1 MGDVQST
8 QRGSRQDAAAE
19 EESRD
24 ANHPQTEQNTDHENS
39 EQTSDFSRKG
49 DEVKMN
55 GCCEDE
61 NGAQG
66 LPLIPTKEAAP
77 DTQGNKE
84 ELQREG
90 DNDGMHLEITEMDVK
105 QNEMN
110 PFGRIFSNIG
120 LKLTIN
126 RGLGEMAR
134 NDGKRINTEKSEQT
148 KTEKTEDKAEGQTV
162 QEGSDPACSILTG
175 VTSSEVLGGSDKTVK
190 AAEEPEGEA
199 DSVAGT
205 QEDEPHSTNSSGPG
219 DVEIDSPIRKF
230 FATGSFAGLWKKKE
244 PDDEPTEKELEEVG
258 GSQAI
263 ETTGQT
269 VQEQHEG
276 KVTPP
281 GEHKENELRGEMLAK
296 TPECD
301 ILSSQERDRVQM
313 SPLLRFLSGSSLK
326 RLSMKQ
332 RNVKSS
338 EARLCDSGEHPPEL
352 LPSDP
357 AEDHRNASSPTSA
370 EAAKEEEG
378 PWASF
383 KRFMSPKPRMKKSY
397 HSAEETQQPA
407 PVEELKAEQTF
418 DHSSEEGKKRKNSSV
433 SWEAVLC
440 GSGRRRSRKT
450 SDSED
455 EMPPID
461 LKHRKEDAGAK
472 SGGESGAENE
482 KETSSSFKQDGTLQE
497 GDGGSAW
504 KSLKRIVTPK
514 RKSRDEDE
522 RMKINIQP
530 DAECAEENSSFSIK
544 NLLQGRKKQ
553 RSEESQGPV
562 SSGESRKG
570 LASDD
575 EDTETPGV
583 VPLSEFEVDEE
594 EKESLD
600 EGEKSEL
607 QKEQVAHMNLCF
619 PQDFNEASEKQED
632 ANKGPDEVTK
642 PGGKHQQLSD
652 IQEEGVNTEPGVTVT
667 SVLEEV
673 EVRDDAMAED
683 LIEVAS
689 EAFTALEPAADITLQ
704 DETEM
709 FTAVSQFSSESAK
722 TSGNATPVP
731 AESDIIETDTLLHQ
745 VAETFMTDP
754 KTTTPKPEQIFEAF
768 VEKDSAVHELQ
779 RRPGAT
785 PNETGLNVKDLETIS
800 RLVSASLREGVSKV
814 AEVNSAGFVPTEE
827 LDRAETTLEDVRVI
841 NVTQKST
848 NDNEKNIPV
857 SPVEQVEVKSV
868 MDDCQEPVL
877 TSAIGATI
885 EKGDLEQEV
894 QTLTENGD
902 LTKHGIPDHPED
914 EDEKQPSAEVEG
926 VRDPAEALA
935 SGGVV
940 ELGEHADMLSLT
952 EETVVQE
959 PEETEDPAEGHVPS
973 HEPNV
978 ISDNISMCSGIETGG
993 DKPEA
998 EPRLLTEAIVEQLD
1012 ASKSVEEPEDL
1023 QAEQASSSKLQE
1035 GNMSLDEPQIVSEN
1049 LARADADKDEADKT
1063 QVLTETLELMEAPQ
1077 ETEVLQAVQERSANG
1092 DVIVLLLETE
1102 LIPEKGSKAEDEFEP
1117 QGLLKPA
1124 TEADISQPYQAS
1136 SEMSAEINDSDQIV
1150 QLQELNNSTDLT
1162 EDALGAL
1169 EVKASKTVEEP
1180 EVLQTASSLGSD
1192 KGNITSVETNEKPDT
1207 IPKEELHLDE
1217 NEKETIN
1224 TEDTIESMEAST
1236 IAQEPEVIKPPAL
1249 ASEDI
1254 VLPPETVIILKADL
1268 DTDEHKT
1275 QSTLITE
1282 EAADAPKVEEPEL
1295 AQSVQP
1301 SPLESEESI
1310 GGPLEREITSDNISE
1325 EQTTTDDPPGE
1336 TIIEAVDD
1344 SKTQILE
1351 ELQTVQTSSLVREE
1365 SSISPYETEE
1375 TSDGTLTAEGHIAE
1389 NKEDTM
1395 LHTDY
1400 SIESEDEVKV
1410 LQEAEELKI
1419 VFETSPD
1426 EPEDVK
1432 SVATEILFEKEHFKT
1447 VQTSSFVSEEIS
1459 IPSIDPE
1466 GTSENLL
1473 KADLETE
1480 EHKMQTNLV
1489 TEDTSELLDDP
1500 HSVEEAE
1507 LSPPV
1512 QPSCEESENIHD
1524 PLLEAEAISHN
1535 TPKAETVQEETNE
1548 EIILDHVS
1556 EEERVP
1562 EEPIEEG
1569 HTNLQSEDP
1578 SETVQEA
1585 KALQA
1590 LQQSLA
1596 SEETEEATSANLT
1609 EEETVHS
1616 ELKAETPVAAETISE
1631 SGDESNAAETV
1642 EELHTVQTSSLV
1654 SEEHSIPALEAE
1666 ESSENLHGAES
1677 DSDEHKVEMVLVPG
1691 DTSAPKTPEV
1701 PELSQTVQMC
1711 SLALGDN
1718 ETSSDEPEKTSE
1730 VILKGETRPD
1740 KPRAETTVAGKTINE
1755 PENESKTAEVIEELK
1770 TVETSPLV
1778 SENSSKSTLKAEDTF
1793 EEISEVQPDTVENQV
1808 EPVLVTVETSQP
1820 KTAEE
1825 PEPSLQLTVQ
1835 SSSLESEDNNIPS
1848 AEPEMTSEIICKE
1861 ETVPDE
1867 PKEELKLHSEKP
1879 LEPEDPSEAVGGAEA
1894 SSAVNPQSESEEIK
1908 LETSDNI
1915 SEEERVTDEPR
1926 DETTLVI
1933 ETSMEPVD
1941 ESKYAEQVEELQ
1953 ILQISSVVKEESRI
1967 SLYEP
1972 EDSSENTLNAQID
1985 VDENKVETCL
1995 DAKETSELIPPKEP
2009 ESSLQVT
2016 VQSSSLE
2023 SEDNNIP
2030 SAEPEITSEIIHK
2043 EETVPDELE
2052 PESKTA
2058 EVLEEQQTVQ
2068 TSSLVEYK
2076 SIIPPLEAEEPSDNI
2091 PKAEIVLEEPEE
2103 EITLDPENTK
2113 TAEEPQAL
2121 TAEPP
2126 TPEAEPPSLGN
2137 RATCDHF
2144 PAEETVPDEPKEE
2157 TITETLD
2164 ASEPVQ
2170 ELELIQEVLV
2180 PSLASDELEGK
2191 SNNGAEAETDTVLLS
2206 QVHHKPGDVHK
2217 PEVLEP
2223 VQAVSL
2229 ESVAASDETQ
2239 ATSEKIPEAETNPE
2253 DEDLRVE
2260 TAADELNLH
2269 HPIKL
2274 VEPEEDLPV
2283 EEARTG
2289 PDHTAEVPLD
2299 KSESE
2304 DHVGETSE
2312 HKPETVLQDDQIK
2325 HEGSTPE
2332 EFQTLTAG
2340 QISEEPVVSVE
2351 TRHLSEEQ
2359 AITVEVKGDKYLGTE
2374 TETAE
2379 DEDPAAPQID
2389 KCHPEEG
2396 GPDILMGQTSQ
2407 ALMEEE
2413 DEAAPPT
2420 VRDGVAEDVK
2430 EGKAEDEDAAE
2441 IGEVDVDIKSEGTP
2455 VDWLQEADRT
2465 EAMEVCSSVP
2475 PTVSVT
2481 EEEERKNVDSK
2492 GEETVEGRS
2501 SRGELDPE
2509 VKCLTPGFGD
2519 EELCDVSSGQQE
2531 SKHLIQE
2538 IPGCL
2543 ESTHEDPLDEHD
2555 RNEGEVKEKESVEA
2569 KDASPGPPGTKK
2581 EAVDQDE
2588 EMDGDVQK
2596 ETAGSFDE
2604 VEEPLESQRGDEDME
2619 CAGLEETTQASRVG
2633 EESGERNRAEGAC
2646 RSEREGNDFDVAPEH
2661 PGNTSTT
2668 TVSLTG

>member
-1 MGDVQST
+1 M
-8 QRGSRQDAAAE
+8 
-19 EESRD
+19 
-24 ANHPQTEQNTDHENS
+24 
-39 EQTSDFSRKG
+39 
-49 DEVKMN
+49 
-55 GCCEDE
+55 
-61 NGAQG
+61 
-66 LPLIPTKEAAP
+66 IPTKEAAP
-77 DTQGNKE
+77 ATQGNKE

-90 DNDGMHLEITEMDVK
+90 DANDAVHLEITEMDVK
-105 QNEMN
+105 QNEIN

-126 RGLGEMAR
+126 RGLGEMAS
-134 NDGKRINTEKSEQT
+134 NDGKKINTEKSEQT
-148 KTEKTEDKAEGQTV
+148 KSEKTEDKAEGQTV

-175 VTSSEVLGGSDKTVK
+175 VTSSEALGGADKTAK
-190 AAEEPEGEA
+190 ATEEPEVKA
-199 DSVAGT
+199 DSVTGT
-205 QEDEPHSTNSSGPG
+205 QEDEPHSTNSSYPG

-230 FATGSFAGLWKKKE
+230 FATGIFAGLWKKKE
-244 PDDEPTEKELEEVG
+244 PDDEATEKELDEVG
-258 GSQAI
+258 GGQAI

-269 VQEQHEG
+269 VQEPHEE

-281 GEHKENELRGEMLAK
+281 GEQKENELRGEMLAK

-357 AEDHRNASSPTSA
+357 VEDHRNASSPTSSGT
-370 EAAKEEEG
+370 AKEEEG

-407 PVEELKAEQTF
+407 SVEELKAEQTS

-461 LKHRKEDAGAK
+461 LKHRKEDARAK

-497 GDGGSAW
+497 ADGGSAW

-530 DAECAEENSSFSIK
+530 DAEGAEENSSFSIK
-544 NLLQGRKKQ
+544 NLLPGRKKQ

-562 SSGESRKG
+562 SSGEAGRG
-570 LASDD
+570 IASDD
-575 EDTETPGV
+575 EDSETPGV

-607 QKEQVAHMNLCF
+607 QQEQVDRMNLCF
-619 PQDFNEASEKQED
+619 PQEFNEASEKQED
-632 ANKGPDEVTK
+632 ANKGPDEVTESAS
-642 PGGKHQQLSD
+642 KHQQLSD
-652 IQEEGVNTEPGVTVT
+652 IKEEGVNTEPGATVA
-667 SVLEEV
+667 SVSEEV
-673 EVRDDAMAED
+673 EVRDDTPAED

-731 AESDIIETDTLLHQ
+731 AESETDTLMHQ
-745 VAETFMTDP
+745 VAETLLTSP

-768 VEKDSAVHELQ
+768 VEKDSAILELQ

-800 RLVSASLREGVSKV
+800 RLVSASLREGVSEV
-814 AEVNSAGFVPTEE
+814 AEFNYAGFVPIEE
-827 LDRAETTLEDVRVI
+827 LDGAETTLEDVHTI
-841 NVTQKST
+841 SFTQEST
-848 NDNEKNIPV
+848 NKDEKNIPV
-857 SPVEQVEVKSV
+857 SAVEQVEVKSV
-868 MDDCQEPVL
+868 MDDCQEPVW

-902 LTKHGIPDHPED
+902 LTKNSIPDHPED
-914 EDEKQPSAEVEG
+914 EDEKQPSAEEEG

-940 ELGEHADMLSLT
+940 ELGEHADMLPHT
-952 EETVVQE
+952 KETVVQE
-959 PEETEDPAEGHVPS
+959 PEETEDPVEGHVPS
-973 HEPNV
+973 DEPNV

-998 EPRLLTEAIVEQLD
+998 EPHLLTEAIVEQLD

-1023 QAEQASSSKLQE
+1023 QAEQVSSSKLQE
-1035 GNMSLDEPQIVSEN
+1035 GNMFLNEPQVVSEN
-1049 LARADADKDEADKT
+1049 LAREDPEKDEADKT

-1077 ETEVLQAVQERSANG
+1077 ETEVLQAVQETSTNG
-1092 DVIVLLLETE
+1092 DVSILLLETE
-1102 LIPEKGSKAEDEFEP
+1102 LVPEKGSKAEDGPREKTAEADFEP
-1117 QGLLKPA
+1117 QGLLKTA
-1124 TEADISQPYQAS
+1124 MEADVSQPYQAS
-1136 SEMSAEINDSDQIV
+1136 SEMSAEINKIV
-1150 QLQELNNSTDLT
+1150 QLQELNNSTVLT
-1162 EDALGAL
+1162 EDALDAL

-1180 EVLQTASSLGSD
+1180 EVLQTAPSLGSD
-1192 KGNITSVETNEKPDT
+1192 KGDITSVETNEKPDN
-1207 IPKEELHLDE
+1207 IPKELHLDE

-1224 TEDTIESMEAST
+1224 TEGTMESMEAST
-1236 IAQEPEVIKPPAL
+1236 IVQEPEVMKPPAL

-1254 VLPPETVIILKADL
+1254 VLPPETVIILKADI

-1282 EAADAPKVEEPEL
+1282 EAADAPNVEEPEL
-1295 AQSVQP
+1295 AQTVQP
-1301 SPLESEESI
+1301 SPLESEESR
-1310 GGPLEREITSDNISE
+1310 GGPLETEITSGNISE
-1325 EQTTTDDPPGE
+1325 EQTTTGE

-1351 ELQTVQTSSLVREE
+1351 ELQTVQISLVREE
-1365 SSISPYETEE
+1365 RSISPYETEE
-1375 TSDGTLTAEGHIAE
+1375 TSDNTLTAEDIAE

-1410 LQEAEELKI
+1410 LQEPEELKI
-1419 VFETSPD
+1419 AFETVSQTLAKEETSPD
-1426 EPEDVK
+1426 EDGK
-1432 SVATEILFEKEHFKT
+1432 SVTTEILFEKEHFKT

-1459 IPSIDPE
+1459 IPFIDPE

-1489 TEDTSELLDDP
+1489 TEDTLELLDDP

-1507 LSPPV
+1507 LSPPI
-1512 QPSCEESENIHD
+1512 QPSCEESENIHG
-1524 PLLEAEAISHN
+1524 PLLEAEAISDN

-1548 EIILDHVS
+1548 EMILDHVS

-1562 EEPIEEG
+1562 GELTEERP
-1569 HTNLQSEDP
+1569 TNLQSEDP

-1585 KALQA
+1585 KALQV

-1596 SEETEEATSANLT
+1596 SEETEEVTSANLT
-1609 EEETVHS
+1609 EEETFHS
-1616 ELKAETPVAAETISE
+1616 ERKAEIPVAAESE
-1631 SGDESNAAETV
+1631 DESNAAETV
-1642 EELHTVQTSSLV
+1642 EELHTAQTSSLV
-1654 SEEHSIPALEAE
+1654 SAEHSIPALEAE
-1666 ESSENLHGAES
+1666 ESSENPHGAES

-1691 DTSAPKTPEV
+1691 DTSAPRTPEA

-1718 ETSSDEPEKTSE
+1718 DISSDEPEITSE
-1730 VILKGETRPD
+1730 IILKGETLPD
-1740 KPRAETTVAGKTINE
+1740 KPRDETTVAGKTINE
-1755 PENESKTAEVIEELK
+1755 PENESKTAEVREELK

-1778 SENSSKSTLKAEDTF
+1778 SEDSGKSTFKADDTF
-1793 EEISEVQPDTVENQV
+1793 EEISEVQLDTVENQV
-1808 EPVLVTVETSQP
+1808 EPVLVMVETSQP

-1825 PEPSLQLTVQ
+1825 SEPSLQLTVQ
-1835 SSSLESEDNNIPS
+1835 SSSLESEDNTIPS
-1848 AEPEMTSEIICKE
+1848 AEPEMTSEIIHKE

-1867 PKEELKLHSEKP
+1867 PKEELKPPSEKH
-1879 LEPEDPSEAVGGAEA
+1879 LEPEDPFEAVGGAEA
-1894 SSAVNPQSESEEIK
+1894 SSAVNLQSESEEVR

-1915 SEEERVTDEPR
+1915 SEEESVTDEPI

-1941 ESKYAEQVEELQ
+1941 ESKSAEQVEELQ
-1953 ILQISSVVKEESRI
+1953 PLPVSSVVKEESRL

-1972 EDSSENTLNAQID
+1972 EDSSENTLNAEID

-1995 DAKETSELIPPKEP
+1995 DAEETSELIPAKEP

-2023 SEDNNIP
+2023 SEVNNIP
-2030 SAEPEITSEIIHK
+2030 SAEPEITPEIIHK

-2052 PESKTA
+2052 PEGESKTA

-2068 TSSLVEYK
+2068 TSSLVEDK
-2076 SIIPPLEAEEPSDNI
+2076 SIIPPLEAEEPSDDI
-2091 PKAEIVLEEPEE
+2091 PKAETVPEEPEE
-2103 EITLDPENTK
+2103 EITLDPENAK
-2113 TAEEPQAL
+2113 TTEEPEAL
-2121 TAEPP
+2121 TAEPS
-2126 TPEAEPPSLGN
+2126 TPEAQHPSLGN

-2144 PAEETVPDEPKEE
+2144 PGEETVPDEPKEE

-2164 ASEPVQ
+2164 ASETVQ

-2180 PSLASDELEGK
+2180 PS

-2289 PDHTAEVPLD
+2289 PDHSAAVPLD
-2299 KSESE
+2299 KTESE
-2304 DHVGETSE
+2304 DHAGETSE
-2312 HKPETVLQDDQIK
+2312 HKPETVLQDEQIK
-2325 HEGSTPE
+2325 QEGSTPE
-2332 EFQTLTAG
+2332 EFQTLRAG
-2340 QISEEPVVSVE
+2340 QISEEPVVSVG
-2351 TRHLSEEQ
+2351 TRHVSEEQ
-2359 AITVEVKGDKYLGTE
+2359 VITEEVKGDKCLGTE
-2374 TETAE
+2374 IETAE
-2379 DEDPAAPQID
+2379 DD
-2389 KCHPEEG
+2389 KCPPEEG

-2407 ALMEEE
+2407 ALMDAGQVVKEE

-2420 VRDGVAEDVK
+2420 VRDGDAEDVK
-2430 EGKAEDEDAAE
+2430 EGNAEDEDAAE
-2441 IGEVDVDIKSEGTP
+2441 VREVDVDIKSEGTP
-2455 VDWLQEADRT
+2455 VDRLQEVEAVDGT
-2465 EAMEVCSSVP
+2465 EAMEVCCSVL
-2475 PTVSVT
+2475 PTVRLSANLLLEGQILVGDEASTETQVGSESVT
-2481 EEEERKNVDSK
+2481 EEGGCINVDSK
-2492 GEETVEGRS
+2492 EEETVEGRS
-2501 SRGELDPE
+2501 GRGELDAE
-2509 VKCLTPGFGD
+2509 VKCLTPGFEE

-2543 ESTHEDPLDEHD
+2543 ESIHKDPLDEHD
-2555 RNEGEVKEKESVEA
+2555 RNKDEVKEKESVEA
-2569 KDASPGPPGTKK
+2569 TDASPGPPGTKK
-2581 EAVDQDE
+2581 EVVDQDE
-2588 EMDGDVQK
+2588 EMDGEENMDTQK
-2596 ETAGSFDE
+2596 ETAGSFYE
-2604 VEEPLESQRGDEDME
+2604 VEEPLEPQRGEDLE
-2619 CAGLEETTQASRVG
+2619 CAGSEETTQASTVG
-2633 EESGERNRAEGAC
+2633 EESGERNRADEAC
-2646 RSEREGNDFDVAPEH
+2646 RSESEGKDFDVAPEH

-2668 TVSLTG
+2668 TVSLTGESPLPSCFKLHSGKSPHSFASLYRLNNHGSCKCK

>member
-1 MGDVQST
+1 MQVFCLDILVFHLIWALFT
-8 QRGSRQDAAAE
+8 
-19 EESRD
+19 
-24 ANHPQTEQNTDHENS
+24 
-39 EQTSDFSRKG
+39 
-49 DEVKMN
+49 
-55 GCCEDE
+55 
-61 NGAQG
+61 G

-90 DNDGMHLEITEMDVK
+90 DANDGVHLEITEMDVK
-105 QNEMN
+105 QNEIN
-110 PFGRIFSNIG
+110 PFGRIFSNLG

-134 NDGKRINTEKSEQT
+134 NDGKKINTEKSEQT
-148 KTEKTEDKAEGQTV
+148 QTEKTEDKAEGQTA
-162 QEGSDPACSILTG
+162 QEGSDPTCSILIG
-175 VTSSEVLGGSDKTVK
+175 VTSSEVLGGADKTAK
-190 AAEEPEGEA
+190 AAEEPEGKA
-199 DSVAGT
+199 DSVTGT
-205 QEDEPHSTNSSGPG
+205 QEDEPHSTNFSGLG

-230 FATGSFAGLWKKKE
+230 FATGIFAGLWKKKE

-269 VQEQHEG
+269 VQEQHEE
-276 KVTPP
+276 KVPPP
-281 GEHKENELRGEMLAK
+281 GEQKENELTGEVLAK

-370 EAAKEEEG
+370 ETAKEEEG

-397 HSAEETQQPA
+397 HSVEETQQPA
-407 PVEELKAEQTF
+407 SVEELKAEQMS

-455 EMPPID
+455 EMRPID
-461 LKHRKEDAGAK
+461 LKHRKEDAGTK
-472 SGGESGAENE
+472 SGGETGAENE

-522 RMKINIQP
+522 RMKISIQS
-530 DAECAEENSSFSIK
+530 DAEGAEENTSFSIK
-544 NLLQGRKKQ
+544 NLLPVRKKQ
-553 RSEESQGPV
+553 QSEKSQGPV
-562 SSGESRKG
+562 SSGEAGKG
-570 LASDD
+570 IASDD
-575 EDTETPGV
+575 EDSETPGV

-607 QKEQVAHMNLCF
+607 QQEQVACMNLCF

-632 ANKGPDEVTK
+632 ANKGPYEVTES
-642 PGGKHQQLSD
+642 GSKHQQLND
-652 IQEEGVNTEPGVTVT
+652 IQEEGMNMELGATVG
-667 SVLEEV
+667 SVPEEV
-673 EVRDDAMAED
+673 EVRDYTMAED

-709 FTAVSQFSSESAK
+709 FTAVSQFTSESAK
-722 TSGNATPVP
+722 TSGNATPVL
-731 AESDIIETDTLLHQ
+731 AESDIIEPDTLQ
-745 VAETFMTDP
+745 VAETFLTDP
-754 KTTTPKPEQIFEAF
+754 KTTTPKPEKIFEAF
-768 VEKDSAVHELQ
+768 VEKDSDIHELQ

-785 PNETGLNVKDLETIS
+785 PNETGQKVKDLETIS
-800 RLVSASLREGVSKV
+800 RLVSVSLREGVSKV
-814 AEVNSAGFVPTEE
+814 AGINSAGFVPIEE
-827 LDRAETTLEDVRVI
+827 LDRAETTLEDVHMI
-841 NVTQKST
+841 SVTQEST
-848 NDNEKNIPV
+848 NKDEKNIAV
-857 SPVEQVEVKSV
+857 SPVEQVKVKSV

-885 EKGDLEQEV
+885 EKVDLEQEV
-894 QTLTENGD
+894 QMLTENGD
-902 LTKHGIPDHPED
+902 LTKHSISDHPKD
-914 EDEKQPSAEVEG
+914 EDEKQPSAQEEG

-940 ELGEHADMLSLT
+940 ELGEHADMPHT

-959 PEETEDPAEGHVPS
+959 PEETEDPVEGHVPS

-978 ISDNISMCSGIETGG
+978 ISDNIYMCSGIETFG

-998 EPRLLTEAIVEQLD
+998 EPHLLTEAIVEQLD

-1023 QAEQASSSKLQE
+1023 QAEQASSSKVKE

-1063 QVLTETLELMEAPQ
+1063 QVLTETLEGMEAPQ
-1077 ETEVLQAVQERSANG
+1077 EMEVLQAVQETSANI
-1092 DVIVLLLETE
+1092 DVSILLLETE
-1102 LIPEKGSKAEDEFEP
+1102 LIPEKGSKAEDGPREKTAEADFDP
-1117 QGLLKPA
+1117 QGLLKTA
-1124 TEADISQPYQAS
+1124 TEADVSQPYQAS
-1136 SEMSAEINDSDQIV
+1136 SEMSAEIKDLDKIV
-1150 QLQELNNSTDLT
+1150 QLQELNNSAVLT
-1162 EDALGAL
+1162 EDALNAL
-1169 EVKASKTVEEP
+1169 EVKASKTVEEL

-1192 KGNITSVETNEKPDT
+1192 KGDITSVETNKKTDN
-1207 IPKEELHLDE
+1207 IPKELHLDE

-1236 IAQEPEVIKPPAL
+1236 IAQEPEVIKLPAL

-1254 VLPPETVIILKADL
+1254 VLPLETLIILKADL

-1275 QSTLITE
+1275 QSTFITE
-1282 EAADAPKVEEPEL
+1282 EAADAPNVEESEL
-1295 AQSVQP
+1295 AQAVQP

-1325 EQTTTDDPPGE
+1325 EQMATDDPPGE

-1344 SKTQILE
+1344 SKTQMLE

-1365 SSISPYETEE
+1365 SSITPYETEE
-1375 TSDGTLTAEGHIAE
+1375 TSDNTLTAEGDIAE

-1410 LQEAEELKI
+1410 LQEPEELKI
-1419 VFETSPD
+1419 VFETVSQTLVKEETSPD
-1426 EPEDVK
+1426 APEDVK

-1507 LSPPV
+1507 LSPLV
-1512 QPSCEESENIHD
+1512 QPSCEERENIHD
-1524 PLLEAEAISHN
+1524 PLLEAEAISDN

-1548 EIILDHVS
+1548 KIKLDDVT
-1556 EEERVP
+1556 EKERVP
-1562 EEPIEEG
+1562 EKLIEEG

-1585 KALQA
+1585 NVLQV

-1596 SEETEEATSANLT
+1596 SEETEEVTSANIT

-1616 ELKAETPVAAETISE
+1616 EPRDETPVAAETINE
-1631 SGDESNAAETV
+1631 SESNAAETV
-1642 EELHTVQTSSLV
+1642 EELQTVQTSSLV
-1654 SEEHSIPALEAE
+1654 SEKHHIPAPEAE

-1677 DSDEHKVEMVLVPG
+1677 DSAEHKLEMVLVPG
-1691 DTSAPKTPEV
+1691 DISAPKTPEA

-1718 ETSSDEPEKTSE
+1718 DTSSDEPEI
-1730 VILKGETRPD
+1730 ILKGETLPD
-1740 KPRAETTVAGKTINE
+1740 KPRDEITVSGKTINE

-1778 SENSSKSTLKAEDTF
+1778 SEDSSKSTFKAEDTF
-1793 EEISEVQPDTVENQV
+1793 EEISEGQLDRVENQV
-1808 EPVLVTVETSQP
+1808 EPVLVMVETSQP
-1820 KTAEE
+1820 KTAEG
-1825 PEPSLQLTVQ
+1825 S
-1835 SSSLESEDNNIPS
+1835 
-1848 AEPEMTSEIICKE
+1848 
-1861 ETVPDE
+1861 
-1867 PKEELKLHSEKP
+1867 
-1879 LEPEDPSEAVGGAEA
+1879 
-1894 SSAVNPQSESEEIK
+1894 
-1908 LETSDNI
+1908 
-1915 SEEERVTDEPR
+1915 
-1926 DETTLVI
+1926 
-1933 ETSMEPVD
+1933 
-1941 ESKYAEQVEELQ
+1941 
-1953 ILQISSVVKEESRI
+1953 
-1967 SLYEP
+1967 
-1972 EDSSENTLNAQID
+1972 
-1985 VDENKVETCL
+1985 
-1995 DAKETSELIPPKEP
+1995 
-2009 ESSLQVT
+2009 ESSLQLT

-2043 EETVPDELE
+2043 EETVPDEPE
-2052 PESKTA
+2052 PEDESKTA
-2058 EVLEEQQTVQ
+2058 EATVQ
-2068 TSSLVEYK
+2068 TSSLVEDK
-2076 SIIPPLEAEEPSDNI
+2076 SIIPPLEAQEPSDNI
-2091 PKAEIVLEEPEE
+2091 PKAETVPEEPEE
-2103 EITLDPENTK
+2103 EITLEPENTK
-2113 TAEEPQAL
+2113 TAEEPEAL

-2126 TPEAEPPSLGN
+2126 TPEAEHPSLGN

-2144 PAEETVPDEPKEE
+2144 PGEEAVPDEPKEE
-2157 TITETLD
+2157 TIAETLD

-2180 PSLASDELEGK
+2180 PSLASNELEGK
-2191 SNNGAEAETDTVLLS
+2191 SNNVAEAETDTVFLF
-2206 QVHHKPGDVHK
+2206 QVHHKPGDVHE

-2239 ATSEKIPEAETNPE
+2239 ATSEKIPEAETNP
-2253 DEDLRVE
+2253 DGEDLRVE

-2274 VEPEEDLPV
+2274 VDPEEELPV

-2289 PDHTAEVPLD
+2289 PDHSVEVPLD

-2304 DHVGETSE
+2304 DHAGETSE
-2312 HKPETVLQDDQIK
+2312 HKPETVLQDDQTK

-2340 QISEEPVVSVE
+2340 QLSEEPVVSVE
-2351 TRHLSEEQ
+2351 TSHLSEEQ
-2359 AITVEVKGDKYLGTE
+2359 VITEEVKGDKYLGTE

-2379 DEDPAAPQID
+2379 DD

-2396 GPDILMGQTSQ
+2396 GPDILMEQTSQ
-2407 ALMEEE
+2407 ALMDAGQVVKEE

-2430 EGKAEDEDAAE
+2430 EEKAEDEDAAE
-2441 IGEVDVDIKSEGTP
+2441 VGRVDVDIKSEGTL
-2455 VDWLQEADRT
+2455 VDWLQEVEAVDGT
-2465 EAMEVCSSVP
+2465 EAMEVCCSVLH
-2475 PTVSVT
+2475 TVSLSATLLLEGQILAGGEASRKTQVGSESVT
-2481 EEEERKNVDSK
+2481 EEEECINVDSK
-2492 GEETVEGRS
+2492 EEEMVEGRS
-2501 SRGELDPE
+2501 SRGELDAE
-2509 VKCLTPGFGD
+2509 VKCLTPGFED

-2538 IPGCL
+2538 IPGCV
-2543 ESTHEDPLDEHD
+2543 ESIHKDPLDEHD
-2555 RNEGEVKEKESVEA
+2555 RNEDEVKEKVSVEA

-2588 EMDGDVQK
+2588 EMDGEENMDIQK
-2596 ETAGSFDE
+2596 ETAGSFCE

-2619 CAGLEETTQASRVG
+2619 CAGLEETTQASTVG
-2633 EESGERNRAEGAC
+2633 EESGERNRADEAC
-2646 RSEREGNDFDVAPEH
+2646 RSESEGKDFDVALEH

-2668 TVSLTG
+2668 TVSLMGESPLSPCFKLHSGKSPHSFASLYRLNNHGSWKCD

>member
-652 IQEEGVNTEPGVTVT
+652 IQEEGVNTEPGATVT

-745 VAETFMTDP
+745 VAETFLTDP

-940 ELGEHADMLSLT
+940 ELGEHADMLPLT

-978 ISDNISMCSGIETGG
+978 VSDNISMCSGIETGG

-1077 ETEVLQAVQERSANG
+1077 ETVLQAVQERSANG

-1535 TPKAETVQEETNE
+1535 IPKAETVQEETNE

-1941 ESKYAEQVEELQ
+1941 ESKYAEQVEELHTNQ
-1953 ILQISSVVKEESRI
+1953 IVM
-1967 SLYEP
+1967 
-1972 EDSSENTLNAQID
+1972 
-1985 VDENKVETCL
+1985 
-1995 DAKETSELIPPKEP
+1995 
-2009 ESSLQVT
+2009 
-2016 VQSSSLE
+2016 
-2023 SEDNNIP
+2023 
-2030 SAEPEITSEIIHK
+2030 
-2043 EETVPDELE
+2043 
-2052 PESKTA
+2052 
-2058 EVLEEQQTVQ
+2058 
-2068 TSSLVEYK
+2068 
-2076 SIIPPLEAEEPSDNI
+2076 
-2091 PKAEIVLEEPEE
+2091 
-2103 EITLDPENTK
+2103 NTK
-2113 TAEEPQAL
+2113 
-2121 TAEPP
+2121 
-2126 TPEAEPPSLGN
+2126 
-2137 RATCDHF
+2137 
-2144 PAEETVPDEPKEE
+2144 
-2157 TITETLD
+2157 
-2164 ASEPVQ
+2164 
-2170 ELELIQEVLV
+2170 
-2180 PSLASDELEGK
+2180 
-2191 SNNGAEAETDTVLLS
+2191 
-2206 QVHHKPGDVHK
+2206 
-2217 PEVLEP
+2217 
-2223 VQAVSL
+2223 
-2229 ESVAASDETQ
+2229 
-2239 ATSEKIPEAETNPE
+2239 
-2253 DEDLRVE
+2253 
-2260 TAADELNLH
+2260 
-2269 HPIKL
+2269 
-2274 VEPEEDLPV
+2274 
-2283 EEARTG
+2283 
-2289 PDHTAEVPLD
+2289 
-2299 KSESE
+2299 
-2304 DHVGETSE
+2304 
-2312 HKPETVLQDDQIK
+2312 
-2325 HEGSTPE
+2325 
-2332 EFQTLTAG
+2332 
-2340 QISEEPVVSVE
+2340 
-2351 TRHLSEEQ
+2351 
-2359 AITVEVKGDKYLGTE
+2359 
-2374 TETAE
+2374 
-2379 DEDPAAPQID
+2379 
-2389 KCHPEEG
+2389 
-2396 GPDILMGQTSQ
+2396 
-2407 ALMEEE
+2407 
-2413 DEAAPPT
+2413 
-2420 VRDGVAEDVK
+2420 
-2430 EGKAEDEDAAE
+2430 
-2441 IGEVDVDIKSEGTP
+2441 
-2455 VDWLQEADRT
+2455 
-2465 EAMEVCSSVP
+2465 
-2475 PTVSVT
+2475 
-2481 EEEERKNVDSK
+2481 
-2492 GEETVEGRS
+2492 
-2501 SRGELDPE
+2501 
-2509 VKCLTPGFGD
+2509 
-2519 EELCDVSSGQQE
+2519 
-2531 SKHLIQE
+2531 
-2538 IPGCL
+2538 
-2543 ESTHEDPLDEHD
+2543 
-2555 RNEGEVKEKESVEA
+2555 
-2569 KDASPGPPGTKK
+2569 
-2581 EAVDQDE
+2581 
-2588 EMDGDVQK
+2588 
-2596 ETAGSFDE
+2596 
-2604 VEEPLESQRGDEDME
+2604 
-2619 CAGLEETTQASRVG
+2619 
-2633 EESGERNRAEGAC
+2633 
-2646 RSEREGNDFDVAPEH
+2646 
-2661 PGNTSTT
+2661 
-2668 TVSLTG
+2668 

>member
-1 MGDVQST
+1 M
-8 QRGSRQDAAAE
+8 
-19 EESRD
+19 
-24 ANHPQTEQNTDHENS
+24 
-39 EQTSDFSRKG
+39 
-49 DEVKMN
+49 
-55 GCCEDE
+55 
-61 NGAQG
+61 
-66 LPLIPTKEAAP
+66 IPTKEAAP
-77 DTQGNKE
+77 DTQLNKE
-84 ELQREG
+84 EFQREG
-90 DNDGMHLEITEMDVK
+90 DANDGVHLEITEMDVK
-105 QNEMN
+105 RNEMN

-126 RGLGEMAR
+126 RGLDEMAR
-134 NDGKRINTEKSEQT
+134 NDDKKINTEKSEQT
-148 KTEKTEDKAEGQTV
+148 KSEKTEDKAEGQTA
-162 QEGSDPACSILTG
+162 QEGSDTACSILTG
-175 VTSSEVLGGSDKTVK
+175 ITSSEVLGGGDKTAKV
-190 AAEEPEGEA
+190 AEEPEGKA
-199 DSVAGT
+199 DSVTGT
-205 QEDEPHSTNSSGPG
+205 QEDEPHSTYSSGPG

-230 FATGSFAGLWKKKE
+230 FATGIFAGLWKKKE
-244 PDDEPTEKELEEVG
+244 PDDEPTEKGLEEVG

-269 VQEQHEG
+269 VQEQHEE

-281 GEHKENELRGEMLAK
+281 GEQKEKELGDEMLAK
-296 TPECD
+296 TAECD
-301 ILSSQERDRVQM
+301 ILSSQETDRVQM
-313 SPLLRFLSGSSLK
+313 SPLIRFLSGSSLK

-338 EARLCDSGEHPPEL
+338 EARLCDSGEHPPDL

-370 EAAKEEEG
+370 ETAKEEEG

-383 KRFMSPKPRMKKSY
+383 KRFMSPKPRMKKSF
-397 HSAEETQQPA
+397 HTAEETQQPA
-407 PVEELKAEQTF
+407 SAEELKAEQTS

-455 EMPPID
+455 ETPPID

-522 RMKINIQP
+522 RMKINTQA
-530 DAECAEENSSFSIK
+530 DAEGAEENSSFSLK
-544 NLLQGRKKQ
+544 NLLPGRKKQ

-562 SSGESRKG
+562 SSGEVGKG
-570 LASDD
+570 IASDD
-575 EDTETPGV
+575 EDSETPGV

-594 EKESLD
+594 EKEGLD

-607 QKEQVAHMNLCF
+607 QQEQVAPMNLCF

-632 ANKGPDEVTK
+632 ANKQPDEVTE
-642 PGGKHQQLSD
+642 PASKHQQLSD
-652 IQEEGVNTEPGVTVT
+652 IKEEGVNTEPGATVA
-667 SVLEEV
+667 SIPEEV
-673 EVRDDAMAED
+673 EVRDDTTAED

-722 TSGNATPVP
+722 TSSNATPVP
-731 AESDIIETDTLLHQ
+731 AESDVIETDTLLHQ
-745 VAETFMTDP
+745 VAETFLTGP

-768 VEKDSAVHELQ
+768 VEKDSVIHELQ

-814 AEVNSAGFVPTEE
+814 AEFNSAGFVPIEE
-827 LDRAETTLEDVRVI
+827 LDRAESTLEDIHVSS
-841 NVTQKST
+841 VTQESA
-848 NDNEKNIPV
+848 NEDEKNSAV
-857 SPVEQVEVKSV
+857 SPVEQIEVKSV
-868 MDDCQEPVL
+868 MDDCQKPVW
-877 TSAIGATI
+877 TSAIRATI
-885 EKGDLEQEV
+885 EKGDLDKEV
-894 QTLTENGD
+894 HTLTENGD
-902 LTKHGIPDHPED
+902 LTKHSIPDHPEV
-914 EDEKQPSAEVEG
+914 EDEKQPSPEEEG

-940 ELGEHADMLSLT
+940 ELGEHADTLTHT

-959 PEETEDPAEGHVPS
+959 REEPEYLVEGNVPS

-978 ISDNISMCSGIETGG
+978 ISDNISRCSGIETGG

-998 EPRLLTEAIVEQLD
+998 EPRLLTEDVVEQLD

-1023 QAEQASSSKLQE
+1023 QAEEASSSKLQE
-1035 GNMSLDEPQIVSEN
+1035 GSMFLNEPQVVSEN
-1049 LARADADKDEADKT
+1049 LARAEADKDEADKT
-1063 QVLTETLELMEAPQ
+1063 QVLTDTLELMEAPQ
-1077 ETEVLQAVQERSANG
+1077 EMEVLQVVQEISTNG
-1092 DVIVLLLETE
+1092 DVSILLLETE
-1102 LIPEKGSKAEDEFEP
+1102 LIPEKGSKAEDGPREKTAEADFEP
-1117 QGLLKPA
+1117 QGLLKTA
-1124 TEADISQPYQAS
+1124 TEADVSQPYQAS
-1136 SEMSAEINDSDQIV
+1136 SEMSAEINDSDKIV
-1150 QLQELNNSTDLT
+1150 QLQELRNSTVLT
-1162 EDALGAL
+1162 EDALDAL

-1192 KGNITSVETNEKPDT
+1192 KCDITSVETNKKPDN

-1217 NEKETIN
+1217 NEKKIIN
-1224 TEDTIESMEAST
+1224 TEDTMESMEAST
-1236 IAQEPEVIKPPAL
+1236 IAQEPEVMKPPAM
-1249 ASEDI
+1249 ASEEI
-1254 VLPPETVIILKADL
+1254 VLPSETVIILKADL

-1282 EAADAPKVEEPEL
+1282 EAADAPNVEEPEL
-1295 AQSVQP
+1295 AQTVQP
-1301 SPLESEESI
+1301 FPLQSEESI

-1325 EQTTTDDPPGE
+1325 EQTTTDDPLGE
-1336 TIIEAVDD
+1336 TTIEAVDD

-1375 TSDGTLTAEGHIAE
+1375 TSDNTLPAEDVAE

-1400 SIESEDEVKV
+1400 SIESEDEVKG
-1410 LQEAEELKI
+1410 LQEPEELKI
-1419 VFETSPD
+1419 VFETVSQTLVKEETSPD
-1426 EPEDVK
+1426 EPEDGK
-1432 SVATEILFEKEHFKT
+1432 SVATEILFKKEHLKT
-1447 VQTSSFVSEEIS
+1447 VQTSLFASEEIS
-1459 IPSIDPE
+1459 LPSSDPE

-1512 QPSCEESENIHD
+1512 QPSSENIHD
-1524 PLLEAEAISHN
+1524 LLLEAEAISD
-1535 TPKAETVQEETNE
+1535 TPKAETVQEEANE

-1562 EEPIEEG
+1562 EEG
-1569 HTNLQSEDP
+1569 HRNLQSEDP

-1585 KALQA
+1585 KALQV

-1596 SEETEEATSANLT
+1596 SEETEEVTSANIT

-1616 ELKAETPVAAETISE
+1616 ELKAEIPVAAESE
-1631 SGDESNAAETV
+1631 SEDESNTAETV

-1691 DTSAPKTPEV
+1691 DTSAPRTPEA
-1701 PELSQTVQMC
+1701 PELSQTVQLC

-1718 ETSSDEPEKTSE
+1718 DTSSEEPEITSE
-1730 VILKGETRPD
+1730 IILKEETLAD
-1740 KPRAETTVAGKTINE
+1740 KPRDETTVAGKTINE
-1755 PENESKTAEVIEELK
+1755 PENESKTAEVVEELK

-1778 SENSSKSTLKAEDTF
+1778 SEDSSKSTFKAEDTF
-1793 EEISEVQPDTVENQV
+1793 EISEVQLDTVENQV
-1808 EPVLVTVETSQP
+1808 EPALVMFETSHP

-1825 PEPSLQLTVQ
+1825 SEPSLQL
-1835 SSSLESEDNNIPS
+1835 N
-1848 AEPEMTSEIICKE
+1848 
-1861 ETVPDE
+1861 
-1867 PKEELKLHSEKP
+1867 
-1879 LEPEDPSEAVGGAEA
+1879 
-1894 SSAVNPQSESEEIK
+1894 
-1908 LETSDNI
+1908 
-1915 SEEERVTDEPR
+1915 
-1926 DETTLVI
+1926 
-1933 ETSMEPVD
+1933 
-1941 ESKYAEQVEELQ
+1941 
-1953 ILQISSVVKEESRI
+1953 
-1967 SLYEP
+1967 
-1972 EDSSENTLNAQID
+1972 
-1985 VDENKVETCL
+1985 VET
-1995 DAKETSELIPPKEP
+1995 
-2009 ESSLQVT
+2009 SSLQS
-2016 VQSSSLE
+2016 Q
-2023 SEDNNIP
+2023 DNNIP
-2030 SAEPEITSEIIHK
+2030 SAEPEITSDIICK
-2043 EETVPDELE
+2043 EETVRDELE
-2052 PESKTA
+2052 PEGESKTA
-2058 EVLEEQQTVQ
+2058 EALEELQTVQ

-2076 SIIPPLEAEEPSDNI
+2076 SIIPPLGAEEPSDNI
-2091 PKAEIVLEEPEE
+2091 PKAETVLEEPEE

-2113 TAEEPQAL
+2113 TAEEPEAL

-2126 TPEAEPPSLGN
+2126 TPEAEHPS
-2137 RATCDHF
+2137 TCDHF
-2144 PAEETVPDEPKEE
+2144 PGEETVPDEPKEE

-2164 ASEPVQ
+2164 ASEPFQ

-2180 PSLASDELEGK
+2180 PSLASNELEGK
-2191 SNNGAEAETDTVLLS
+2191 SNNGAEAETDVVLLS

-2223 VQAVSL
+2223 VQAVPL

-2239 ATSEKIPEAETNPE
+2239 VTSEKIPVAETNPE

-2260 TAADELNLH
+2260 TVADELNLH

-2274 VEPEEDLPV
+2274 MEPEEDLPV

-2289 PDHTAEVPLD
+2289 PDHTAEVPSD

-2304 DHVGETSE
+2304 DQAGETSE
-2312 HKPETVLQDDQIK
+2312 HKPETVLQDEQIK

-2332 EFQTLTAG
+2332 EFQTC
-2340 QISEEPVVSVE
+2340 QISEEPVVSVG
-2351 TRHLSEEQ
+2351 TRHLSEERV
-2359 AITVEVKGDKYLGTE
+2359 ITEEVKGDTYLGTE
-2374 TETAE
+2374 TGTSEG
-2379 DEDPAAPQID
+2379 EDPAALQID
-2389 KCHPEEG
+2389 KCHPEERS
-2396 GPDILMGQTSQ
+2396 PDILMGQTSQ
-2407 ALMEEE
+2407 ALMDAGQVVKEE
-2413 DEAAPPT
+2413 DETALST
-2420 VRDGVAEDVK
+2420 VRDEVAEDVK
-2430 EGKAEDEDAAE
+2430 EGKAEDKDVAE
-2441 IGEVDVDIKSEGTP
+2441 VGEVDVDIKSEGTP
-2455 VDWLQEADRT
+2455 VDRLQEVEAVDGT
-2465 EAMEVCSSVP
+2465 EAMEVGCRVL
-2475 PTVSVT
+2475 PTVSLSANLLLEGQILAGDEASTRTQVGSERVT
-2481 EEEERKNVDSK
+2481 EEEECIKVDSK
-2492 GEETVEGRS
+2492 EEEVVEGWSR
-2501 SRGELDPE
+2501 RGELDAE
-2509 VKCLTPGFGD
+2509 VKCLTPGFED

-2538 IPGCL
+2538 VPGCL
-2543 ESTHEDPLDEHD
+2543 ESIHKDPLDEHD
-2555 RNEGEVKEKESVEA
+2555 RNEDEVKEKESVEA
-2569 KDASPGPPGTKK
+2569 KDASPGPPGTK
-2581 EAVDQDE
+2581 EETVDQDE
-2588 EMDGDVQK
+2588 ELDGEVNMDIQK
-2596 ETAGSFDE
+2596 ETAGCFYE
-2604 VEEPLESQRGDEDME
+2604 VEEPLEPQRGDEDME
-2619 CAGLEETTQASRVG
+2619 RAGLKETTQASTVG
-2633 EESGERNRAEGAC
+2633 EEESGGRNRAGEAC
-2646 RSEREGNDFDVAPEH
+2646 RSESEGKDLDVAPEH

-2668 TVSLTG
+2668 TVSLTGESPLPPCFELHSGKSPHSLASLYRLNNHGSGKCNETPGRRRRSIRPLSNSLLSALSHTTLH

>member
-1 MGDVQST
+1 M
-8 QRGSRQDAAAE
+8 
-19 EESRD
+19 
-24 ANHPQTEQNTDHENS
+24 
-39 EQTSDFSRKG
+39 
-49 DEVKMN
+49 
-55 GCCEDE
+55 
-61 NGAQG
+61 
-66 LPLIPTKEAAP
+66 IPTKEAAP

-90 DNDGMHLEITEMDVK
+90 DSNDGVHLEITEMDVK

-134 NDGKRINTEKSEQT
+134 NDGQKINTEKSEQT
-148 KTEKTEDKAEGQTV
+148 KTEKTEDKVEGKTV
-162 QEGSDPACSILTG
+162 QEGSDPPCSILTG
-175 VTSSEVLGGSDKTVK
+175 VMSSEVLGGPDKTAK
-190 AAEEPEGEA
+190 ATEEPEGKA
-199 DSVAGT
+199 DSVTGL

-230 FATGSFAGLWKKKE
+230 FATGIFAGLWKKKE
-244 PDDEPTEKELEEVG
+244 TDDEPTEKELDEVV
-258 GSQAI
+258 GSQTI

-269 VQEQHEG
+269 VQEQREE
-276 KVTPP
+276 KVTPA
-281 GEHKENELRGEMLAK
+281 GEQNENELSGEMLAK

-301 ILSSQERDRVQM
+301 ILGSQERDRVQM

-357 AEDHRNASSPTSA
+357 AEGHRNASSPTSA

-407 PVEELKAEQTF
+407 SVEELKAEQTS

-482 KETSSSFKQDGTLQE
+482 KETSFSFKQDGTLHE

-522 RMKINIQP
+522 RMKINIQSDP
-530 DAECAEENSSFSIK
+530 EGAEENSSFSIK
-544 NLLQGRKKQ
+544 NLLPGRKKQ

-562 SSGESRKG
+562 SSGEARKG
-570 LASDD
+570 VASDD
-575 EDTETPGV
+575 EDSETPGV

-594 EKESLD
+594 EKKGLD

-607 QKEQVAHMNLCF
+607 QKKQVARMNLCF

-632 ANKGPDEVTK
+632 ANKGPDEVTESAR
-642 PGGKHQQLSD
+642 KHQQLSD
-652 IQEEGVNTEPGVTVT
+652 IQEEGVNTEPGATVT
-667 SVLEEV
+667 SVPEEV

-683 LIEVAS
+683 PIEVAS

-745 VAETFMTDP
+745 VAETVLTGP
-754 KTTTPKPEQIFEAF
+754 TTPTPKPEQIFEAF
-768 VEKDSAVHELQ
+768 VEKDSAFLELQ

-814 AEVNSAGFVPTEE
+814 AEFNSAGFVPIEE
-827 LDRAETTLEDVRVI
+827 LDRVETTLEDIHVTS
-841 NVTQKST
+841 VTQEST
-848 NDNEKNIPV
+848 NEDEKIIPV
-857 SPVEQVEVKSV
+857 SPVVQVKSV
-868 MDDCQEPVL
+868 MDDCEEPVL

-902 LTKHGIPDHPED
+902 LTNHSIPDHPEN
-914 EDEKQPSAEVEG
+914 EDEKQPSAEEEG

-940 ELGEHADMLSLT
+940 ELGEHADMLPHT
-952 EETVVQE
+952 EETVFQE
-959 PEETEDPAEGHVPS
+959 PEKTEDPAEGHVPS

-998 EPRLLTEAIVEQLD
+998 EPLLLTEAIVEQLD
-1012 ASKSVEEPEDL
+1012 PSKGVEEPEDL
-1023 QAEQASSSKLQE
+1023 QAEQVILSKLQE
-1035 GNMSLDEPQIVSEN
+1035 ENMFLIEPQIISEN
-1049 LARADADKDEADKT
+1049 LARADADQDEADKT

-1077 ETEVLQAVQERSANG
+1077 EKEVLQAVQERSANG

-1102 LIPEKGSKAEDEFEP
+1102 LIPEKGSKDEDGPREKTTEADFEP
-1117 QGLLKPA
+1117 QGLLKTA
-1124 TEADISQPYQAS
+1124 TEADVSHSP
-1136 SEMSAEINDSDQIV
+1136 EINDSDKIV
-1150 QLQELNNSTDLT
+1150 QLQELNNSAVLT
-1162 EDALGAL
+1162 EDALDAL

-1180 EVLQTASSLGSD
+1180 EVLQTSSSLGSD
-1192 KGNITSVETNEKPDT
+1192 ITSVETNEKT
-1207 IPKEELHLDE
+1207 
-1217 NEKETIN
+1217 
-1224 TEDTIESMEAST
+1224 
-1236 IAQEPEVIKPPAL
+1236 
-1249 ASEDI
+1249 
-1254 VLPPETVIILKADL
+1254 
-1268 DTDEHKT
+1268 
-1275 QSTLITE
+1275 
-1282 EAADAPKVEEPEL
+1282 
-1295 AQSVQP
+1295 
-1301 SPLESEESI
+1301 
-1310 GGPLEREITSDNISE
+1310 DNI
-1325 EQTTTDDPPGE
+1325 PGE

-1365 SSISPYETEE
+1365 SSISPYETEV
-1375 TSDGTLTAEGHIAE
+1375 TSDSTLTAKGDIAE
-1389 NKEDTM
+1389 NKEDKM

-1400 SIESEDEVKV
+1400 STESKDEVKV
-1410 LQEAEELKI
+1410 LQEPEELKI
-1419 VFETSPD
+1419 VFETVSQTLVKEETSPD

-1447 VQTSSFVSEEIS
+1447 VQTSLFVSEEIS
-1459 IPSIDPE
+1459 IPSIGPE

-1473 KADLETE
+1473 KADLENE
-1480 EHKMQTNLV
+1480 EHKMQINLV

-1512 QPSCEESENIHD
+1512 QLSCEESENIHD
-1524 PLLEAEAISHN
+1524 PLLETEAISDN
-1535 TPKAETVQEETNE
+1535 SPKAETVQEETNE

-1556 EEERVP
+1556 GEERVP
-1562 EEPIEEG
+1562 EEIIEEG
-1569 HTNLQSEDP
+1569 LTNLQSEDP
-1578 SETVQEA
+1578 FETVQEA
-1585 KALQA
+1585 EALQV

-1596 SEETEEATSANLT
+1596 SEETEEVTSANLT

-1616 ELKAETPVAAETISE
+1616 ELKAETPVSAETISE
-1631 SGDESNAAETV
+1631 SEDEANAARTV

-1666 ESSENLHGAES
+1666 ESFENLHGAES

-1691 DTSAPKTPEV
+1691 DTSAPPTPEA

-1711 SLALGDN
+1711 SLALA
-1718 ETSSDEPEKTSE
+1718 SDEPEITSE
-1730 VILKGETRPD
+1730 IILKGETLRD
-1740 KPRAETTVAGKTINE
+1740 KPRDETTVSGKTINE
-1755 PENESKTAEVIEELK
+1755 PENESRTAEVIKERK

-1778 SENSSKSTLKAEDTF
+1778 SEDSSKSTFKAEDTF
-1793 EEISEVQPDTVENQV
+1793 EEISEVQLDTVENQV
-1808 EPVLVTVETSQP
+1808 EAFLVMVETSLP
-1820 KTAEE
+1820 KTTEE
-1825 PEPSLQLTVQ
+1825 SEPSLQLTVQ

-1848 AEPEMTSEIICKE
+1848 AEPEVPSDICKE
-1861 ETVPDE
+1861 ETLPDE

-1879 LEPEDPSEAVGGAEA
+1879 SEPEDPSEAVGGAEA
-1894 SSAVNPQSESEEIK
+1894 SSAEEIK

-1915 SEEERVTDEPR
+1915 PEEERVTDQPR

-1941 ESKYAEQVEELQ
+1941 EPKYAEQVEEFQ
-1953 ILQISSVVKEESRI
+1953 TLQISSVVKEESRI
-1967 SLYEP
+1967 SHYEP
-1972 EDSSENTLNAQID
+1972 EDSSENTLDAEID
-1985 VDENKVETCL
+1985 VDESKVETCL
-1995 DAKETSELIPPKEP
+1995 DAEETSEVIPPKEP
-2009 ESSLQVT
+2009 ESSLQLT
-2016 VQSSSLE
+2016 VQSSSLDLE
-2023 SEDNNIP
+2023 VNNIS
-2030 SAEPEITSEIIHK
+2030 SAEPEITPEIIHK

-2052 PESKTA
+2052 PEDESKTA
-2058 EVLEEQQTVQ
+2058 KVLEDHQTVH

-2091 PKAEIVLEEPEE
+2091 PKAETVPEE
-2103 EITLDPENTK
+2103 T
-2113 TAEEPQAL
+2113 
-2121 TAEPP
+2121 
-2126 TPEAEPPSLGN
+2126 S
-2137 RATCDHF
+2137 
-2144 PAEETVPDEPKEE
+2144 
-2157 TITETLD
+2157 D

-2170 ELELIQEVLV
+2170 ELELIQEVRV
-2180 PSLASDELEGK
+2180 PSLSSDELEGK
-2191 SNNGAEAETDTVLLS
+2191 PNNGAEAETDTGLLS
-2206 QVHHKPGDVHK
+2206 QVHHEPVAVHK

-2223 VQAVSL
+2223 VQIVSL
-2229 ESVAASDETQ
+2229 ESVSVSDETQ
-2239 ATSEKIPEAETNPE
+2239 ATSEKIPKAETNPE

-2260 TAADELNLH
+2260 TAADELNLQ

-2289 PDHTAEVPLD
+2289 PDHSAEVPLD

-2304 DHVGETSE
+2304 DHAGETSE
-2312 HKPETVLQDDQIK
+2312 HKPETILQDDQIK
-2325 HEGSTPE
+2325 HEDSTSE

-2340 QISEEPVVSVE
+2340 QISEEPVVGTS
-2351 TRHLSEEQ
+2351 HLSEEQ
-2359 AITVEVKGDKYLGTE
+2359 VITEELKGDKYLGTE

-2379 DEDPAAPQID
+2379 DEDPAAPQMD
-2389 KCHPEEG
+2389 KCHPGEG

-2407 ALMEEE
+2407 ALMDAGKVVKEE
-2413 DEAAPPT
+2413 DEAAPPA

-2430 EGKAEDEDAAE
+2430 EGKDEKVGED
-2441 IGEVDVDIKSEGTP
+2441 DVDIKPEGTP
-2455 VDWLQEADRT
+2455 VDWLQQVEAVDGT
-2465 EAMEVCSSVP
+2465 EASTQDKKTHIGSE
-2475 PTVSVT
+2475 T
-2481 EEEERKNVDSK
+2481 EEEECINVDSK
-2492 GEETVEGRS
+2492 EEEMVEGRS
-2501 SRGELDPE
+2501 SRGELDAE
-2509 VKCLTPGFGD
+2509 VRCLTPGFED
-2519 EELCDVSSGQQE
+2519 EDLCNVSLGQQE

-2538 IPGCL
+2538 IPGSL
-2543 ESTHEDPLDEHD
+2543 ESIHKDPLDEHD
-2555 RNEGEVKEKESVEA
+2555 RNKDEVKEKESVEA
-2569 KDASPGPPGTKK
+2569 KDASPGSPGTKK
-2581 EAVDQDE
+2581 EAVGQDE
-2588 EMDGDVQK
+2588 EIDGEEDMVIQK
-2596 ETAGSFDE
+2596 ETVGSFYE
-2604 VEEPLESQRGDEDME
+2604 VEDPLESQRGDEDME
-2619 CAGLEETTQASRVG
+2619 CAELEETTQASTVG
-2633 EESGERNRAEGAC
+2633 EEESGERNRANEAPC
-2646 RSEREGNDFDVAPEH
+2646 SPEH

-2668 TVSLTG
+2668 TVSLTGESPLSPCFELHSGKSPHSFASLYRLNNHGSCKCK